1 MINVPTSAVTPAALA
16 ELMSA
21 PATAYMSSEQLAFF
35 RALLCAER
43 DALLR
48 AAQETTDH
56 LQVLEP
62 TPDPSDRAS
71 LEEDHLIEFRVRDR
85 ERKHLH
91 AIDSALQRIRDGSY
105 GWCEESGEPIGIPR
119 LLTRPT
125 ANLTLEAQERHE
137 STEKMGRR

>member
-1 MINVPTSAVTPAALA
+1 MRISAFAVTPAFQAKLLA
-16 ELMSA
+16 MPEA
-21 PATAYMSSEQLAFF
+21 DYMSSEQLAFF
-35 RALLCAER
+35 QALLCTER

-48 AAQETTDH
+48 AAQDTTHH

-91 AIDSALQRIRDGSY
+91 AIDKALLRIRDGRY
-105 GWCEESGEPIGIPR
+105 GWCEATGEPIGLPR

-125 ANLTLEAQERHE
+125 ATLSLEEQERHE
-137 STEKMGRR
+137 STQKMRR